1 MPRRR
6 SKNQRKLHPSIRSAR
21 LLRHLEAVRARLREA
36 DPPIGF
42 VRRQAEDGDPSS
54 ADDWALLDLLTVA
67 LDLAE
72 DRQVQ
77 TLAAYARTSLILD
90 ITRSASR

>member
-21 LLRHLEAVRARLREA
+21 LLRHLEAVRSRLRDA
-36 DPPIGF
+36 DVPPWF
-42 VRRQAEDGDPSS
+42 DRRDAERGHPDGS
-54 ADDWALLDLLTVA
+54 DDWALLDLLTA
-67 LDLAE
+67 AIDLAE

-90 ITRSASR
+90 ITRSGSR